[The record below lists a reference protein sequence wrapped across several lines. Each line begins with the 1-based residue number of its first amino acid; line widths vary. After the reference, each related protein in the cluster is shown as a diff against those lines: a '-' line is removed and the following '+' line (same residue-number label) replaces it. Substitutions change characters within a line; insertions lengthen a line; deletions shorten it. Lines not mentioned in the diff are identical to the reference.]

1 MKTVLSQYAFA
12 IVVLLIQDTIICQ
25 NNNLRPNIN
34 PPSPVVMAPPA
45 GNAPPPPAPANQVN
59 AQNPSVPLN
68 NNNGNGLPVANAN
81 PNANNPVNNLRTNNN
96 IPQNA
101 IPNSSPNLSG
111 NNGGVSNNNGLG
123 NNHGGAN
130 TGILPNNS
138 NNKLNHVNGNG
149 MNSKNAT
156 SLNAVPGAKKDL
168 HHPMG
173 KSAKQTQT
181 HSGQIKGKTA
191 VNAHIA
197 KKNDGNSIN
206 KIKFSQLLVAIFL
219 PIITRLAIS
228 RL

>member
-1 MKTVLSQYAFA
+1 MQRHFTVLYQTHFTSAPTKMKTVLSQYAFA

-45 GNAPPPPAPANQVN
+45 GNPQPPPAPANQVN

-68 NNNGNGLPVANAN
+68 NNNGNGLPVGNAN
-81 PNANNPVNNLRTNNN
+81 QNANTPVNNLRTNNN

-101 IPNSSPNLSG
+101 IPNSSPSLSG

-130 TGILPNNS
+130 TGILPNNA
-138 NNKLNHVNGNG
+138 NNNLNHVKLNGNG

-156 SLNAVPGAKKDL
+156 SFNAVPGAKKDL
-168 HHPMG
+168 
-173 KSAKQTQT
+173 
-181 HSGQIKGKTA
+181 
-191 VNAHIA
+191 
-197 KKNDGNSIN
+197 
-206 KIKFSQLLVAIFL
+206 
-219 PIITRLAIS
+219 
-228 RL
+228 

>member
-1 MKTVLSQYAFA
+1 MQRQFKVLYQTHFTSAPTKMKTVLSQYAFA

-68 NNNGNGLPVANAN
+68 NNNGNGLPVRNAN
-81 PNANNPVNNLRTNNN
+81 QNANIPVNNLRTNNN
-96 IPQNA
+96 NPQNA
-101 IPNSSPNLSG
+101 VPNSSPNLSG

-130 TGILPNNS
+130 TGILPNNANS
-138 NNKLNHVNGNG
+138 NLNHAKLNGNG

-156 SLNAVPGAKKDL
+156 SFNAVPGAKK
-168 HHPMG
+168 G
-173 KSAKQTQT
+173 NT
-181 HSGQIKGKTA
+181 HLYIMHGIPSYKLTGFTFA
-191 VNAHIA
+191 WEN
-197 KKNDGNSIN
+197 
-206 KIKFSQLLVAIFL
+206 
-219 PIITRLAIS
+219 IILFIIYS
-228 RL
+228 